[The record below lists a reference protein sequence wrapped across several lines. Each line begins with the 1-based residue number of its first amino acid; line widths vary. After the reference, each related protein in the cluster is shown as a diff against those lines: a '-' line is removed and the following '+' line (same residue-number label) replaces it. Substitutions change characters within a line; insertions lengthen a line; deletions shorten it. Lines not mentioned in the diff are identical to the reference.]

1 MKKKIRS
8 LIVLSLILLIAL
20 TGCTAGFFRSVSFGM
35 NRDEVLSA
43 ETGFGEPEKIL
54 DQESYLYS
62 EVPFLN
68 VGGDLV
74 YGFDEAD
81 TLQSILFYAYPEFYT
96 DEIYDEFL
104 VQLKESYPGYD
115 ETATPPSDDSLR
127 WQIEETDVMLTVQYK
142 KDVYLLVRFEP
153 IVTIDDTDDSSAS

>member
-1 MKKKIRS
+1 MKKKIRFLIVIS
-8 LIVLSLILLIAL
+8 LIVLISL
-20 TGCTAGFFRSVSFGM
+20 TGCTAGFFRDVSFGM
-35 NRDEVLSA
+35 SRDEVLSA

-68 VGGDLV
+68 VGGDLI
-74 YGFDEAD
+74 YGFDEDD
-81 TLQSILFYAYPEFYT
+81 TLQNILFYAYPEYYT
-96 DEIYDEFL
+96 DEIYNEFL

-115 ETATPPSDDSLR
+115 EDVTPPSEDSLR
-127 WQIEETDVMLTVQYK
+127 WQIEDSDVMLTVQYK

-153 IVTIDDTDDSSAS
+153 IVSTDDTDYNSAS

>member
-1 MKKKIRS
+1 MKKKIRV
-8 LIVLSLILLIAL
+8 LIVLSLIVLIAL

-35 NRDEVLSA
+35 SRDEVLSA

-54 DQESYLYS
+54 DQESYLYN

-68 VGGDLV
+68 VGGDLI

-81 TLQSILFYAYPEFYT
+81 TLQSIIFYAYPEYYT
-96 DEIYDEFL
+96 DEIYDEFII
-104 VQLKESYPGYD
+104 QLKESYPGYD
-115 ETATPPSDDSLR
+115 ENITPPSDDSLR
-127 WQIEETDVMLTVQYK
+127 WQIDESDVMLTVQYK

-153 IVTIDDTDDSSAS
+153 IVTTDDTDDSTSS

>member
-1 MKKKIRS
+1 MKKKIRFLIVIS
-8 LIVLSLILLIAL
+8 LIVLISL

-35 NRDEVLSA
+35 NRDEVMSA

-81 TLQSILFYAYPEFYT
+81 TLQSILFYAYPEYYT

-115 ETATPPSDDSLR
+115 ENDTQPSEDSLR
-127 WQIEETDVMLTVQYK
+127 WQIEGSDVMLTVQYK

-153 IVTIDDTDDSSAS
+153 MVTTTNTDESSSS

>member
-1 MKKKIRS
+1 MKKKIRF
-8 LIVLSLILLIAL
+8 LIIIASIVLIAL

-35 NRDEVLSA
+35 SRDEVLSA

-54 DQESYLYS
+54 EQESYLYS

-68 VGGDLV
+68 VGGDLI

-81 TLQSILFYAYPEFYT
+81 TLQSIIFYAYPEYYT

-104 VQLKESYPGYD
+104 VQLKEAYPGYD
-115 ETATPPSDDSLR
+115 ENATLPSDDSLR
-127 WQIEETDVMLTVQYK
+127 WQIVETEVMLTVQYK

-153 IVTIDDTDDSSAS
+153 IVTTDDTDESDAS